1 MKQLLWLVLLSVVG
15 LCRGLPAA
23 TQASSNNPAMGRL
36 FFTSEQRNA
45 LEHQRQLNI
54 LKNQALQGE
63 TLSLNGTLIASGG
76 RKIYWVNGRP
86 MNSSDDAG
94 GVKVSSH
101 PNVPGKATI
110 TIGNSQI
117 NELRVGES
125 VNRITREKDT
135 GVAAALLQIK
145 SRH

>member
-1 MKQLLWLVLLSVVG
+1 MKRLLWLVLLSVTS
-15 LCRGLPAA
+15 LCQGQPAA
-23 TQASSNNPAMGRL
+23 VQASSNSPIMGRL
-36 FFTSEQRNA
+36 FFTSAQRKA

-54 LKNQALQGE
+54 LKNQTLQGE
-63 TLSLNGTLIASGG
+63 TLSLNGTLMASGG
-76 RKIYWVNGRP
+76 RRIYWINGRP
-86 MNSSDDAG
+86 MNSSDDTG
-94 GVKVSSH
+94 GVKVGSH

-110 TIGNSQI
+110 TIGNSQA

-125 VNRITREKDT
+125 VNRITQEKDT